1 MNRPRIRKRK
11 LVKRTALVVAL
22 LPLVPWGLG
31 WSMFRIGLEAYRKR
45 RER

>member
-11 LVKRTALVVAL
+11 LVKRAVIVVAL

-31 WSMFRIGLEAYRKR
+31 WSVLKLGLEAYRKR
-45 RER
+45 RE